1 MQKCSRRGVLVLS
14 DELKDHRRK
23 ENMETLHTIAHNFH
37 VLANANINWSPDGGM
52 FWLTSTVMVT
62 VLGMLLLSRSN

>member
-1 MQKCSRRGVLVLS
+1 
-14 DELKDHRRK
+14 
-23 ENMETLHTIAHNFH
+23 METLHTIAHNFH